1 MLAIITFIIVL
12 GLLVFV
18 HEAGHFVVAKRA
30 GMGVEEF
37 GFGFPPRI
45 IGIQKVDGRWRVMS
59 RKPIADSRK
68 QVAGGPTSTIY
79 SLNWVPLGGFV
90 RITGENGGDTN
101 DPRSFSAKP
110 RWQRALVLVAGVA
123 MNVVLAVSLFTAVYL
138 FGAPQVLDGLPPGA
152 KVRNQHTAIVGVLKD
167 GPAVAAGFQPGDSVI
182 AIDGQSFVNVL
193 AVQQYIREHTDR
205 SLRITIEREGDQRV
219 IDVQPALLPGGT
231 VTGIGVQLVE
241 VGTVRFPPHLALWYG
256 IRTTGNVMVDIL
268 KALGGLFRGLVVDH
282 AVTVDIAGPV
292 GIAVM
297 TGQVVRLGFIH
308 LLQFTAVLSA
318 NLALLNV
325 FPFPALD
332 GGRLFLLGIEAIR
345 RRALTRKIEN
355 AIHAA
360 GFIVL
365 LLLVVAVTYRDIV
378 VFGGGILGSLK
389 AAVGLE

>member
-45 IGIQKVDGRWRVMS
+45 IGIQKVDGRWRLVPRNS
-59 RKPIADSRK
+59 STRNS
-68 QVAGGPTSTIY
+68 STIY

-167 GPAVAAGFQPGDSVI
+167 GPAVAAGFQPGDTVV
-182 AIDGQSFVNVL
+182 AIDGQ
-193 AVQQYIREHTDR
+193 
-205 SLRITIEREGDQRV
+205 
-219 IDVQPALLPGGT
+219 
-231 VTGIGVQLVE
+231 
-241 VGTVRFPPHLALWYG
+241 
-256 IRTTGNVMVDIL
+256 
-268 KALGGLFRGLVVDH
+268 
-282 AVTVDIAGPV
+282 
-292 GIAVM
+292 
-297 TGQVVRLGFIH
+297 
-308 LLQFTAVLSA
+308 
-318 NLALLNV
+318 
-325 FPFPALD
+325 
-332 GGRLFLLGIEAIR
+332 
-345 RRALTRKIEN
+345 
-355 AIHAA
+355 
-360 GFIVL
+360 
-365 LLLVVAVTYRDIV
+365 
-378 VFGGGILGSLK
+378 
-389 AAVGLE
+389 